1 MRLLERVPPPP
12 PIIGGQGSAYQ
23 WDSAS
28 KTGQRRAEV
37 GGGEEK
43 EKGAGAPRKGEG
55 QRPGSWGGAAHL
67 PKDGCTLET

>member
-1 MRLLERVPPPP
+1 MQPLERVPPPP

-28 KTGQRRAEV
+28 KTGQRRA
-37 GGGEEK
+37 GWGGEEK